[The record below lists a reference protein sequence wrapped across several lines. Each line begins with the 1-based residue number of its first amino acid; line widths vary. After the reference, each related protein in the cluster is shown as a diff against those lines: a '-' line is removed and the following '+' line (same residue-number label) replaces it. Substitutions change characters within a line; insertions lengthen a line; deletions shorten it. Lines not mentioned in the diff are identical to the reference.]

1 LEHFAS
7 CIQNYDIIALRR
19 YWKYFDR
26 CFFSQL
32 GHDTYKII
40 KRLESNIL
48 KLYII
53 HGIQTN
59 KLDKVNEFFEK
70 YAAEL
75 HHDDSWK
82 EWFGMY
88 LTIWLK
94 NWHFH
99 KR

>member
-88 LTIWLK
+88 LTI
-94 NWHFH
+94 
-99 KR
+99 